1 MNTIER
7 QYNKI
12 TLKGARWLLLFV
24 FYLQF
29 LIPVLLEAKW
39 SKYMQEPVPDYLVML
54 VIQLFAVF
62 VPSIVFIYL
71 NGANYGETLKLSR
84 LTLPQGIMCAILGIT
99 AQSLASVLNVPVLF
113 YIQQKSGM
121 LPGAAVTA
129 PVNITQLLWGFLFVA
144 LLPAIF
150 EELLMRGIVL
160 SATQE
165 NGYRASLIIGGLY
178 FALIHN
184 QAESIVGH
192 FFLGFLLCYIVWMTQ
207 SIWGGVIAHF
217 SFNAFGMTLDYI
229 IKTKSEHWLGAD
241 FFHHTVTV
249 VSIILFFLFWGTI
262 NRKRIRR
269 YKSRHLV
276 RQLIF
281 SVFNFPMILV
291 VLGYI
296 MFQLIRY

>member
-1 MNTIER
+1 MEQIHAGAGAGLSGLLAIQLCVQCR
-7 QYNKI
+7 Q
-12 TLKGARWLLLFV
+12 L
-24 FYLQF
+24 FYLFKRRGLWRNLKAQ
-29 LIPVLLEAKW
+29 P
-39 SKYMQEPVPDYLVML
+39 PDP
-54 VIQLFAVF
+54 A
-62 VPSIVFIYL
+62 
-71 NGANYGETLKLSR
+71 A
-84 LTLPQGIMCAILGIT
+84 GIMCAILGIT

-113 YIQQKSGM
+113 IFNKISGR
-121 LPGAAVTA
+121 AAVTA
-129 PVNITQLLWGFLFVA
+129 PVNITQLLWGFLLVSM
-144 LLPAIF
+144 LPAIF

-269 YKSRHLV
+269 
-276 RQLIF
+276 
-281 SVFNFPMILV
+281 
-291 VLGYI
+291 
-296 MFQLIRY
+296 